1 MALPIPIRQR
11 IQTNKKRRKNT
22 VVMPDIKPSK
32 AAEVS
37 YRRDMNKLISA
48 MRDDVITQA
57 IPFLRMN
64 ASAFVADASF
74 TLQLRDLLNR
84 IKKKYRDIGSLSQ
97 TMATS
102 AVMGAAASNKKRFDR
117 AIEKATGVSLG
128 RIISSENLSDTLQAQ
143 IAVNADL
150 IQSLPDEYYKSIST
164 RLFQGVTQGDTVG
177 SLLKDV
183 QKITGVSRRRAKL
196 IARDQTQKT
205 NAAITQQRQEA
216 LGITEYIWRTSED
229 ERVRA
234 THKANNG
241 KVFRWDKPPKT
252 TGHPGNDINCRC
264 TSRGIIDL
272 S

>member
-1 MALPIPIRQR
+1 
-11 IQTNKKRRKNT
+11 
-22 VVMPDIKPSK
+22 
-32 AAEVS
+32 
-37 YRRDMNKLISA
+37 MNKLISA
-48 MRDDVITQA
+48 MRDDVVKQA
-57 IPFLRMN
+57 IPFLHMN
-64 ASAFVADASF
+64 ASSFVADASF
-74 TLQLRDLLNR
+74 TLQLRDLLGR
-84 IKKKYRDIGSLSQ
+84 IKKKYRDISSLSQ

-102 AVMGAAASNKKRFDR
+102 AVMGAAVSNKKRFDA

-128 RIISSENLSDTLQAQ
+128 RIISSENLSDTLQSQ

-241 KVFRWDKPPKT
+241 KVFRWDKPPKG
-252 TGHPGNDINCRC
+252 TGHPGNSVNCRC
-264 TSRGIIDL
+264 TARGVIEL